1 MNTIR
6 LTMAQAIVK
15 FLASLE
21 VEIDG
26 RVVPLFGGVFAIG
39 GGLAL
44 GREGPTVQMGGAV
57 GAAVAEW
64 LKVTPLRVSGSLTS
78 I

>member
-26 RVVPLFGGVFAIG
+26 RVVPLFGGVFAIFG
-39 GGLAL
+39 HGNVAGLGEAL
-44 GREGPTVQMGGAV
+44 AEARDLLPIGRIMNRRWRMPPR
-57 GAAVAEW
+57 
-64 LKVTPLRVSGSLTS
+64 LSPRR
-78 I
+78 

>member
-1 MNTIR
+1 MKTIR

-26 RVVPLFGGVFAIG
+26 RVVPLFGGVFAIFG
-39 GGLAL
+39 HGNVAGLGEAL
-44 GREGPTVQMGGAV
+44 AEARDLLRPIGRIMNRRWRMPPR
-57 GAAVAEW
+57 
-64 LKVTPLRVSGSLTS
+64 LSPRR
-78 I
+78 